1 MSLYNAYR
9 EMRDYVYYSDFI
21 PPNPI
26 LEPDF
31 NEPTTSFK
39 FIKDYFAAGGKEE
52 AFSLGFEKEL
62 KESEKNQHTVA
73 LYFLGLHLS
82 KLVEGTLS
90 NFLENNLKDTS
101 WCNFKHTWFLTCLYH
116 DTANVIETSAYKKE
130 MLGFFLGANNIYHN
144 IYRHTPKSPDAQL
157 FTFPEELVKNYFNY
171 RIEHC
176 ICVDHGILGGYLLF
190 DRLKKNYNAAYRNLK
205 IQNPL
210 ANKYEEFEFEYLTW
224 RIEHLDLFAI
234 IADSIIAHNIW
245 FSHDDKL
252 YCHYGLDPLII
263 SKKNKISLYDRP
275 LLFFL
280 SLLDT
285 IEPVKCLTRKKLLT
299 PVQALESVD
308 IQIENDSKIVITRCL
323 TDELYNNGPDSLNDL
338 YKEWFDDIKKAEDW
352 LDISVFIEDDITCT
366 ITIPPKKV

>member
-1 MSLYNAYR
+1 MSLYSIYR
-9 EMRDYVYYSDFI
+9 QTQNFVYYKNSTLE
-21 PPNPI
+21 NPF
-26 LEPDF
+26 LNHKFDD
-31 NEPTTSFK
+31 PTTSFE
-39 FIKDYFAAGGKEE
+39 FIKDYFAAGEKEE

-144 IYRHTPKSPDAQL
+144 IYRHTPQLPDAQL

-263 SKKNKISLYDRP
+263 SKTNKISLYDRP

-285 IEPVKCLTRKKLLT
+285 IEPVKCLTRKNWLT
-299 PVQALESVD
+299 PVEALKSVD
-308 IQIENDSKIVITRCL
+308 IQIKNKRKIVIKGCNNNY
-323 TDELYNNGPDSLNDL
+323 LYN
-338 YKEWFDDIKKAEDW
+338 EWFNDIKKAEDW
-352 LDISVFIEDDITCT
+352 LDLSVSTKGGEMCT
-366 ITIPPKKV
+366 ITIPPQYHTNC